1 MKFNESWLR
10 EWVNPAVSTDELA
23 HQITMAGLE
32 VDDVLP
38 VAGSFTGVKVG
49 QVVEC
54 GQHPDADKL
63 RVTKVDIGAEE
74 LLDIVCGASNCRQGI
89 KVAVATVGAVL
100 PGDFKI
106 KKAKLRGQPSHG
118 MLCSFTELGIDVESD
133 GIMELAFD
141 APIGTDFREFLGLDD
156 VTIDV
161 DLTANRADC
170 FSVRGM
176 AREVGVL
183 NRADITEPS
192 SEAVVAN
199 VDDVISID
207 VKAPAACPRY
217 LGRVIKNVNVNAE
230 TPLWMQEKLRRC
242 GIRSIDPVV
251 DITNFVLLEQGQ
263 PMHAFDLA
271 KIDGGIV
278 VRMAEQ
284 DEKLTLLDGTEAKLN
299 SDTLVV
305 ADHTKAL
312 AIAGIF
318 GGQDSG
324 VSTESG
330 KETKD
335 VLLEC
340 AFFAPDHIRGR
351 ARSYG
356 LHTDSSMRFERGV
369 DYALQA
375 SAMERATALLVEIC
389 GGDVAPVVTVESAS
403 DLPTP
408 NKVALRR
415 TKLDNLLGHHI
426 SDSDVIEILERLGMT
441 VETLLVDGKAEGWAA
456 VAPTWRFDI
465 AIEQDLI
472 EEVGRI
478 YGYDN
483 IPNQAPIAAL
493 SMNDHKEANLPLKR
507 VRNLLVDRGFQEAI
521 TYSFVEP
528 EQQKLIVP
536 DVEPLILPF
545 PISVEMSAMRLGLI
559 QGLLNTVVHNQK
571 RQQPRVRLFEY
582 GLRFIPCE
590 SAENGMR
597 QEPMLAGVISGAR
610 SEEHWDIETNTVDF
624 FDLKGDLEAVLELS
638 ANDNAYS
645 FTSVSHP
652 ALHPGQSAAIIVDA
666 GLETEKVVGV
676 IGTVHP
682 ELERKFGLN
691 GRTVVFEIE
700 WSAIDTRVIPEAVGL
715 SKFPAN
721 RRDIAVVVDDS
732 IASDDVVSAC
742 LANGGEL
749 LTGAKLFDVYQG
761 KGVEEGKKSLAI
773 ALSLQSVE
781 RTLEDADIAT
791 SVDAIVS
798 ALSEQFGASLR
809 D

>member
-1 MKFNESWLR
+1 MKFSESWLR
-10 EWVNPAVSTDELA
+10 EWVNPAVTTDELT

-38 VAGSFTGVKVG
+38 VAGTFNGVKVG
-49 QVVEC
+49 HVVEC

-63 RVTKVDIGAEE
+63 RVTKVDVGEEE
-74 LLDIVCGASNCRQGI
+74 LLDIVCGAANCRQGL

-133 GIMELAFD
+133 GIMELAID
-141 APIGTDFREFLGLDD
+141 APIGMDFRDFLALND
-156 VTIDV
+156 VTVDV
-161 DLTANRADC
+161 DLTSNRADC
-170 FSVRGM
+170 FSIRGM

-183 NRADITEPS
+183 NRADVTEPS
-192 SEAVVAN
+192 VAP
-199 VDDVISID
+199 VAPSID
-207 VKAPAACPRY
+207 DTVAIEVKAPAACPRY
-217 LGRVIKNVNVNAE
+217 LGRVVKNVNVQAK

-278 VRMAEQ
+278 VRLAEQ
-284 DEKLTLLDGTEAKLN
+284 GEKITLLDGSEAELN
-299 SDTLVV
+299 ADTLVV
-305 ADHTKAL
+305 ADHNKAL

-318 GGQDSG
+318 GGEESG
-324 VSTESG
+324 VTSG
-330 KETKD
+330 TKD

-369 DYALQA
+369 DYALQV

-389 GGDVAPVVTVESAS
+389 GGEVAPVVAVESEAE
-403 DLPTP
+403 LPKP

-426 SDSDVIEILERLGMT
+426 ADSDVVEILERLGMT
-441 VETLLVDGKAEGWAA
+441 VETTAEGWVA

-465 AIEQDLI
+465 AIEQDLV

-483 IPNQAPIAAL
+483 IPNQNPAAAL
-493 SMNDHKEANLPLKR
+493 KMHDHQEANIPLKR
-507 VRNLLVDRGFQEAI
+507 VRDLLVDRGYHEAI

-528 EQQKLIVP
+528 EQQKLVVP
-536 DVEPLILPF
+536 GVDALILPN
-545 PISVEMSAMRLGLI
+545 PISAEMSAMRLGLI

-582 GLRFIPCE
+582 GLRFIPCDT
-590 SAENGMR
+590 AENGMR
-597 QEPMLAGVISGAR
+597 QEPMLAGVIAGTR
-610 SEEHWDIETNTVDF
+610 SEEHWNIDTNTVDF
-624 FDLKGDLEAVLELS
+624 FDLKGDVEAILELS
-638 ANDNAYS
+638 ANDKAYS
-645 FTSVSHP
+645 FVAAKHP
-652 ALHPGQSAAIIVDA
+652 ALHPGQSAAIVVD
-666 GLETEKVVGV
+666 GKEIGV

-691 GRTVVFEIE
+691 GRTIVFEIE
-700 WSAIDTRVIPEAVGL
+700 WSAINRKVIPEAVAL

-721 RRDIAVVVDDS
+721 RRDIAVVVDEAV
-732 IASDDVVSAC
+732 ASGDIVNAC
-742 LANGGEL
+742 LGVGGEFL
-749 LTGAKLFDVYQG
+749 KAAKLFDVYVG

-773 ALSLQSVE
+773 ALTLQSNE
-781 RTLEDADIAT
+781 RTLEDADIAGA
-791 SVDAIVS
+791 VDAIV
-798 ALSEQFGASLR
+798 AHVSEKFGASLR

>member
-1 MKFNESWLR
+1 MKFSESWLR
-10 EWVNPAVSTDELA
+10 EWVNPAVNSEELA

-32 VDDVLP
+32 VDGVEA
-38 VAGSFTGVKVG
+38 VAGEFTGVKVG

-54 GQHPDADKL
+54 AQHPDADKL
-63 RVTKVDIGAEE
+63 RVTKVDVGAEE

-133 GIMELAFD
+133 GIMELAED
-141 APIGTDFREFLGLDD
+141 AVLGTDFREFLGLDD

-170 FSVRGM
+170 LSIAGL

-183 NRADITEPS
+183 NRAEVTEPQF
-192 SEAVVAN
+192 EIVAPTAA
-199 VDDVISID
+199 DTIAID

-217 LGRVIKNVNVNAE
+217 LGRIIRNVNVQAE

-242 GIRSIDPVV
+242 GTRSIDPIV
-251 DITNFVLLEQGQ
+251 DITNYVLLEMGQ

-284 DEKLTLLDGTEAKLN
+284 GEKLTLLDGNEVELN
-299 SDTLVV
+299 DNTLVI
-305 ADHTKAL
+305 ADNKQAL

-318 GGQDSG
+318 GGEFSG
-324 VSTESG
+324 VNT
-330 KETKD
+330 ETKD

-340 AFFAPDHIRGR
+340 AFFAPDAIRGR

-356 LHTDSSMRFERGV
+356 LHTDSSHRFERGV
-369 DYALQA
+369 DATLQTK
-375 SAMERATALLVEIC
+375 AMERATALIIEIC
-389 GGDVAPVVTVESAS
+389 GGEVAPIVEAESEA
-403 DLPTP
+403 DLPKAATIE
-408 NKVALRR
+408 LRR
-415 TKLDNLLGHHI
+415 TKLDRLLGHSI
-426 SDSDVIEILERLGMT
+426 ASEEVVEILTRLGCD
-441 VETLLVDGKAEGWAA
+441 VETTDAGWKA
-456 VAPTWRFDI
+456 VAPAWRFDM
-465 AIEQDLI
+465 AIEEDLV

-478 YGYDN
+478 YGYNN
-483 IPNQAPIAAL
+483 IPNQSPVAAL
-493 SMNDHKEANLPLKR
+493 SMNLHKEANLPLKR
-507 VRNLLVDRGFQEAI
+507 VRDLLVDRGYQEAI

-536 DVEPLILPF
+536 EIEPLILPF
-545 PISVEMSAMRLGLI
+545 PISAEMSAMRLSLWT
-559 QGLLNTVVHNQK
+559 GLLNTVVFNQK
-571 RQQPRVRLFEY
+571 RQQPRVRLFEA
-582 GLRFIPCE
+582 GLRFIPEE

-597 QEPMLAGVISGAR
+597 QEMMLAGVIAGNR
-610 SEEHWDIETNTVDF
+610 SDEHWDIATNTVDF
-624 FDLKGDLEAVLELS
+624 FDLKGDLEAILELT
-638 ANDNAYS
+638 ANEAAFS
-645 FTSVSHP
+645 FKAAKHP
-652 ALHPGQSAAIIVDA
+652 ALHPGQSAAIVVD
-666 GLETEKVVGV
+666 GKEVGF

-691 GRTVVFEIE
+691 GRTIVFEIE
-700 WSAIDTRVIPEAVGL
+700 WAAINTRMLPEAVVV

-721 RRDIAVVVDDS
+721 RRDIAVVVSEDV
-732 IASDDVVSAC
+732 AAGDVVDAC
-742 LANGGEL
+742 RANGGEL
-749 LTGAKLFDVYQG
+749 LTDVNLFDVYTG
-761 KGVEEGKKSLAI
+761 KGVEEGNKSLAI
-773 ALSLQSVE
+773 ALTLQSAE
-781 RTLEDADIAT
+781 RTLEEADIA
-791 SVDAIVS
+791 SAVEAIVA
-798 ALSEQFGASLR
+798 ALAEKFGASLR

>member
-1 MKFNESWLR
+1 MKFSESWLR
-10 EWVNPAVSTDELA
+10 EWVNPAITTDELT

-38 VAGSFTGVKVG
+38 VAGTFNGVKVG
-49 QVVEC
+49 HVVEC

-63 RVTKVDIGAEE
+63 RITKVDVGEEE
-74 LLDIVCGASNCRQGI
+74 LLDIVCGAANCRQGL

-133 GIMELAFD
+133 GIMELAED
-141 APIGTDFREFLGLDD
+141 AVIGTDFREFLALDD
-156 VTIDV
+156 VTVDV

-170 FSVRGM
+170 FSIRGL

-183 NRADITEPS
+183 NRADVTEPTV
-192 SEAVVAN
+192 ETVAETITDT
-199 VDDVISID
+199 VSIE
-207 VKAPAACPRY
+207 VKAPVACPRY
-217 LGRVIKNVNVNAE
+217 LGRVIKNVNVQAP
-230 TPLWMQEKLRRC
+230 TPLWIQEKLRRC
-242 GIRSIDPVV
+242 GMRSIDPVV
-251 DITNFVLLEQGQ
+251 DVTNYVMLEQGQ

-271 KIDGGIV
+271 TIDGGIV

-284 DEKLTLLDGTEAKLN
+284 GEKLTLLDGNEAELN
-299 SDTLVV
+299 ADTLVI
-305 ADHTKAL
+305 ADHSKTL

-318 GGQDSG
+318 GGEGSG
-324 VSTESG
+324 VST
-330 KETKD
+330 ETKD

-369 DYALQA
+369 DYALQFNA
-375 SAMERATALLVEIC
+375 VERATQLLVEIC
-389 GGDVAPVVTVESAS
+389 GGEVAPIVAVESEA
-403 DLPTP
+403 DLPQAK
-408 NKVALRR
+408 KVLLRR

-426 SDSDVIEILERLGMT
+426 VDADVVEILERLGMA
-441 VETLLVDGKAEGWAA
+441 VEANAEGWIAT
-456 VAPTWRFDI
+456 APTWRFDI
-465 AIEQDLI
+465 AIEPDLI

-478 YGYDN
+478 YGYNN
-483 IPNQAPIAAL
+483 IPNQHPVAAL
-493 SMNDHKEANLPLKR
+493 KMNNHVEADQPLKR
-507 VRNLLVDRGFQEAI
+507 VRDLLVDRGFHEAI

-528 EQQKLIVP
+528 EQQKLTVP
-536 DVEPLILPF
+536 DVAPLVLPN
-545 PISVEMSAMRLGLI
+545 PISADMSAMRLGLI

-582 GLRFIPCE
+582 GLRFVPCE
-590 SAENGMR
+590 TAENGML
-597 QEPMLAGVISGAR
+597 QEPMLAGVIAGTR
-610 SEEHWDIETNTVDF
+610 SEEHWDIATNTVDF
-624 FDLKGDLEAVLELS
+624 FDLKADLEAVLELTS
-638 ANDNAYS
+638 NEQAYS
-645 FTSVSHP
+645 FTAVTHP
-652 ALHPGQSAAIIVDA
+652 ALHPGQSAAIIVD
-666 GLETEKVVGV
+666 GNPVGV

-691 GRTVVFEIE
+691 GRTIVFEIE
-700 WSAIDTRVIPEAVGL
+700 WSAINTRVIPEAAAL

-721 RRDIAVVVDDS
+721 RRDIAVVVDETV
-732 IASDDVVSAC
+732 ASGDIVEAC
-742 LANGGEL
+742 LEQGGEFL
-749 LTGAKLFDVYQG
+749 KDAKLFDVYVG

-773 ALSLQSVE
+773 ALTLQSLE
-781 RTLEDADIAT
+781 RTLEDADIAGA
-791 SVDAIVS
+791 VEAIV
-798 ALSEQFGASLR
+798 AHVSEKFDASLR

>member
-1 MKFNESWLR
+1 MKFSESWLR
-10 EWVNPAVSTDELA
+10 EWVNPAVTTDELT

-38 VAGSFTGVKVG
+38 VAGTFNGVKVG
-49 QVVEC
+49 HVVEC

-63 RVTKVDIGAEE
+63 RVTKVDVGEEE
-74 LLDIVCGASNCRQGI
+74 LLDIVCGAANCRQGL

-133 GIMELAFD
+133 GIMELAID
-141 APIGTDFREFLGLDD
+141 APIGMDFRDFLALND
-156 VTIDV
+156 VTVDV
-161 DLTANRADC
+161 DLTSNRADC
-170 FSVRGM
+170 FSIRGM

-183 NRADITEPS
+183 NRADVTEPS
-192 SEAVVAN
+192 VAP
-199 VDDVISID
+199 VAPSID
-207 VKAPAACPRY
+207 DTVAIEVKAPAACPRY
-217 LGRVIKNVNVNAE
+217 LGRVVKNVNVQAK

-271 KIDGGIV
+271 KIDGGIL
-278 VRMAEQ
+278 VRLAEQ
-284 DEKLTLLDGTEAKLN
+284 GEKITLLDGSEAELN
-299 SDTLVV
+299 ADTLVV
-305 ADHTKAL
+305 ADHNKAL

-318 GGQDSG
+318 GGEESG
-324 VSTESG
+324 VTS
-330 KETKD
+330 ETKD

-369 DYALQA
+369 DYALQV

-389 GGDVAPVVTVESAS
+389 GGEVAPVVAVESEAE
-403 DLPTP
+403 LPKP

-426 SDSDVIEILERLGMT
+426 ADSDVVEILERLGMT
-441 VETLLVDGKAEGWAA
+441 VETTAEGWVA

-465 AIEQDLI
+465 AIEQDLV

-483 IPNQAPIAAL
+483 IPNQNPAAAL
-493 SMNDHKEANLPLKR
+493 KMHDHQEANIPLKR
-507 VRNLLVDRGFQEAI
+507 VRDLLVDRGYHEAI

-528 EQQKLIVP
+528 EQQKLVVP
-536 DVEPLILPF
+536 GVDALILPN
-545 PISVEMSAMRLGLI
+545 PISAEMSAMRLGLI

-582 GLRFIPCE
+582 GLRFIPCDT
-590 SAENGMR
+590 AENGMR
-597 QEPMLAGVISGAR
+597 QEPMLAGVIAGTR
-610 SEEHWDIETNTVDF
+610 SEEHWNIDTNTVDF
-624 FDLKGDLEAVLELS
+624 FDLKGDVEAILELS
-638 ANDNAYS
+638 ANDKAYS
-645 FTSVSHP
+645 FVAAKHP
-652 ALHPGQSAAIIVDA
+652 ALHPGQSAAIVVD
-666 GLETEKVVGV
+666 GKEIGV

-691 GRTVVFEIE
+691 GRTIVFEIE
-700 WSAIDTRVIPEAVGL
+700 WSAINRKVIPEAVAL

-721 RRDIAVVVDDS
+721 RRDIAVVVDEAV
-732 IASDDVVSAC
+732 ASGDIVNAC
-742 LANGGEL
+742 LEVGGEFL
-749 LTGAKLFDVYQG
+749 KAAKLFDVYVG

-773 ALSLQSVE
+773 ALTLQSNE
-781 RTLEDADIAT
+781 RTLEDADIAGA
-791 SVDAIVS
+791 VDAIV
-798 ALSEQFGASLR
+798 AHVSEKFGASLR

>member
-1 MKFNESWLR
+1 MKFSESWLR
-10 EWVNPAVSTDELA
+10 EWVNPAVNSEELA

-32 VDDVLP
+32 VDGVEA
-38 VAGSFTGVKVG
+38 VAGEFTGVKVG

-54 GQHPDADKL
+54 AQHPDADKL
-63 RVTKVDIGAEE
+63 RVTKVDVGAEE

-133 GIMELAFD
+133 GIMELAED
-141 APIGTDFREFLGLDD
+141 AVLGTDFREFLGLDD

-170 FSVRGM
+170 LSIAGL

-183 NRADITEPS
+183 NRAEVTEPQF
-192 SEAVVAN
+192 EIVAPTAA
-199 VDDVISID
+199 DTIAID

-217 LGRVIKNVNVNAE
+217 LGRIIRNVNVQAE

-242 GIRSIDPVV
+242 GTRSIDPIV
-251 DITNFVLLEQGQ
+251 DITNYVLLEMGQ

-284 DEKLTLLDGTEAKLN
+284 GEKLTLLDGNEAELN
-299 SDTLVV
+299 DNTLVI
-305 ADHTKAL
+305 ADNKQAL

-318 GGQDSG
+318 GGEFSG
-324 VSTESG
+324 VNT
-330 KETKD
+330 ETKD

-340 AFFAPDHIRGR
+340 AFFAPDAIRGR

-356 LHTDSSMRFERGV
+356 LHTDSSHRFERGV
-369 DYALQA
+369 DATLQTK
-375 SAMERATALLVEIC
+375 AMERATALIIEIC
-389 GGDVAPVVTVESAS
+389 GGEVAPIVEVESEA
-403 DLPTP
+403 DLPKAATIE
-408 NKVALRR
+408 LRR
-415 TKLDNLLGHHI
+415 TKLDRLLGHSI
-426 SDSDVIEILERLGMT
+426 ASEEVVEILTRLGCD
-441 VETLLVDGKAEGWAA
+441 VETTDAGWKA
-456 VAPTWRFDI
+456 VAPAWRFDM
-465 AIEQDLI
+465 AIEEDLV

-478 YGYDN
+478 YGYNN
-483 IPNQAPIAAL
+483 IPNQSPVAAL
-493 SMNDHKEANLPLKR
+493 SMNLHKEANLPLKR
-507 VRNLLVDRGFQEAI
+507 VRDLLVDRGYQEAI

-536 DVEPLILPF
+536 EIEPLILPF
-545 PISVEMSAMRLGLI
+545 PISAEMSAMRLSLWT
-559 QGLLNTVVHNQK
+559 GLLNTVVFNQK
-571 RQQPRVRLFEY
+571 RQQPRVRLFEA
-582 GLRFIPCE
+582 GLRFIPEE

-597 QEPMLAGVISGAR
+597 QEMMLAGVIAGNR
-610 SEEHWDIETNTVDF
+610 SDEHWDIATNTVDF
-624 FDLKGDLEAVLELS
+624 FDLKGDLEAILELT
-638 ANDNAYS
+638 ANEAAFS
-645 FTSVSHP
+645 FKAAKHP
-652 ALHPGQSAAIIVDA
+652 ALHPGQSAAIVVD
-666 GLETEKVVGV
+666 GKEVGF

-691 GRTVVFEIE
+691 GRTIVFEIE
-700 WSAIDTRVIPEAVGL
+700 WAAINTRMLPEAVVV

-721 RRDIAVVVDDS
+721 RRDIAVVVSEDV
-732 IASDDVVSAC
+732 AAGDVVEAC
-742 LANGGEL
+742 RANGGEL
-749 LTGAKLFDVYQG
+749 LTDVNLFDVYTG
-761 KGVEEGKKSLAI
+761 KGVEEGNKSLAI
-773 ALSLQSVE
+773 ALTLQSAE
-781 RTLEDADIAT
+781 RTLEEADIA
-791 SVDAIVS
+791 SAVEAIVA
-798 ALSEQFGASLR
+798 ALAEKFGASLR

>member
-1 MKFNESWLR
+1 MKFSESWLR
-10 EWVNPAVSTDELA
+10 EWVNPAVTTDELT

-38 VAGSFTGVKVG
+38 VAGTFNGVKVG
-49 QVVEC
+49 HVVEC

-63 RVTKVDIGAEE
+63 RVTKVDVGEE
-74 LLDIVCGASNCRQGI
+74 ALLDIVCGAANCRQGL

-133 GIMELAFD
+133 GIMELASD
-141 APIGTDFREFLGLDD
+141 APIGMDFRDFLALND
-156 VTIDV
+156 VTVDV
-161 DLTANRADC
+161 DLTSNRADC
-170 FSVRGM
+170 FSIRGM

-183 NRADITEPS
+183 NRADVTEPS
-192 SEAVVAN
+192 VAP
-199 VDDVISID
+199 VAPSIDDTVAID

-217 LGRVIKNVNVNAE
+217 LGRVVKNVNVQAK

-278 VRMAEQ
+278 VRLAEQ
-284 DEKLTLLDGTEAKLN
+284 GEKITLLDGSEAELN
-299 SDTLVV
+299 ADTLVV
-305 ADHTKAL
+305 ADHNKAL

-318 GGQDSG
+318 GGEESG
-324 VSTESG
+324 VTS
-330 KETKD
+330 ETKD

-369 DYALQA
+369 DYALQVN
-375 SAMERATALLVEIC
+375 AMERATQLLVEIC
-389 GGDVAPVVTVESAS
+389 GGEVAPVVAVESEAE
-403 DLPTP
+403 LPKP
-408 NKVALRR
+408 NKVTLRR

-426 SDSDVIEILERLGMT
+426 ADSDVVEILERLGMT
-441 VETLLVDGKAEGWAA
+441 VETTAEGWVA

-465 AIEQDLI
+465 AIEQDLV

-483 IPNQAPIAAL
+483 IPNQNPTAAL
-493 SMNDHKEANLPLKR
+493 KMHDHQEANIPLKR
-507 VRNLLVDRGFQEAI
+507 VRDLLVDRGYHEAI

-528 EQQKLIVP
+528 EQQKLVVP
-536 DVEPLILPF
+536 GVDALILPN
-545 PISVEMSAMRLGLI
+545 PISAEMSAMRLGLI

-582 GLRFIPCE
+582 GLRFIPCDT
-590 SAENGMR
+590 AENGMR
-597 QEPMLAGVISGAR
+597 QEPMLAGVIAGTR
-610 SEEHWDIETNTVDF
+610 SEEHWNIDTNTVDF
-624 FDLKGDLEAVLELS
+624 FDLKGDVEAILELS
-638 ANDNAYS
+638 ANDKAYS
-645 FTSVSHP
+645 FVAAKHP
-652 ALHPGQSAAIIVDA
+652 ALHPGQSAAIVVD
-666 GLETEKVVGV
+666 GKEIGV

-691 GRTVVFEIE
+691 GRTIVFEIE
-700 WSAIDTRVIPEAVGL
+700 WSAINRKVIPEAVAL

-721 RRDIAVVVDDS
+721 RRDIAVVVDEAV
-732 IASDDVVSAC
+732 ASGDIVNAC
-742 LANGGEL
+742 LEVGGEFL
-749 LTGAKLFDVYQG
+749 KAAKLFDVYVG

-773 ALSLQSVE
+773 ALTLQSNE
-781 RTLEDADIAT
+781 RTLEDADIAGA
-791 SVDAIVS
+791 VDAIV
-798 ALSEQFGASLR
+798 AHVSEKFGASLR

>member
-1 MKFNESWLR
+1 MKFSETWLR
-10 EWVNPAVSTDELA
+10 EWVNPSVSTHELT

-49 QVVEC
+49 HVVEC

-63 RVTKVDIGAEE
+63 RVTKVDVGEAD
-74 LLDIVCGASNCRQGI
+74 LLDIVCGAPNCRQGL

-133 GIMELAFD
+133 GIMELAEE
-141 APIGTDFREFLGLDD
+141 AVVGTDFRQFLGLDD
-156 VTIDV
+156 VTVDV

-170 FSVRGM
+170 FSIRGL

-183 NRADITEPS
+183 NRADVTEP
-192 SEAVVAN
+192 AINPVASTI
-199 VDDVISID
+199 DDMVSID

-217 LGRVIKNVNVNAE
+217 LGRVVKNVNVKAQ

-251 DITNFVLLEQGQ
+251 DITNYILLEQGQ
-263 PMHAFDLA
+263 PMHAFDLNR
-271 KIDGGIV
+271 IDGGIV
-278 VRMAEQ
+278 VRMAKQ
-284 DEKLTLLDGTEAKLN
+284 DEKLTLLDGSEAELN
-299 SDTLVV
+299 ADTLVI
-305 ADHTKAL
+305 ADHNKAL
-312 AIAGIF
+312 GIAGIF

-324 VSTESG
+324 VTS
-330 KETKD
+330 ETQD

-375 SAMERATALLVEIC
+375 SAMERATELLVEIC
-389 GGDVAPVVTVESAS
+389 GGEVAPVVAVESAS

-408 NKVALRR
+408 NTVALRR
-415 TKLDNLLGHHI
+415 TKLDRLLGHHI
-426 SDSDVIEILERLGMT
+426 ADADVVEILERLGMQVAT
-441 VETLLVDGKAEGWAA
+441 TEAGWTAT
-456 VAPTWRFDI
+456 APTWRFDI

-483 IPNQAPIAAL
+483 IPNQSPAADL
-493 SMNDHKEANLPLKR
+493 KMHDHVEANIPLKR

-545 PISVEMSAMRLGLI
+545 PISADMSAMRLGLI

-597 QEPMLAGVISGAR
+597 QEPMLAGVIAGAR

-624 FDLKGDLEAVLELS
+624 FDLKGDLEAILELS
-638 ANDNAYS
+638 SNEKAYS
-645 FTSVSHP
+645 FAAAKHP
-652 ALHPGQSAAIIVDA
+652 ALHPGQSAAIMV
-666 GLETEKVVGV
+666 GGKEVGV

-691 GRTVVFEIE
+691 GRTIVFEIE
-700 WSAIDTRVIPEAVGL
+700 WSAINTKVIPEAVQL
-715 SKFPAN
+715 SKFPSN
-721 RRDIAVVVDDS
+721 RRDIALVVEEE
-732 IASDDVVSAC
+732 IASGDIVAAC
-742 LANGGEL
+742 LEKGGEF
-749 LTGAKLFDVYQG
+749 LTDARLFDVYLG

-781 RTLEDADIAT
+781 RTLEDSDIAGA
-791 SVDAIVS
+791 VDAIV
-798 ALSEQFGASLR
+798 AHVSEKFGASLR

>member
-1 MKFNESWLR
+1 MKFSESWLR
-10 EWVNPAVSTDELA
+10 EWVNPAVTTDELT

-38 VAGSFTGVKVG
+38 VAGTFNGVKVG
-49 QVVEC
+49 HVVEC

-63 RVTKVDIGAEE
+63 RVTKVDVGEE
-74 LLDIVCGASNCRQGI
+74 ALLDIVCGAANCRQGL

-133 GIMELAFD
+133 GIMELASD
-141 APIGTDFREFLGLDD
+141 APIGMDFRDFLALND
-156 VTIDV
+156 VTVDV
-161 DLTANRADC
+161 DLTSNRADC
-170 FSVRGM
+170 FSIRGM

-183 NRADITEPS
+183 NRADVTEPS
-192 SEAVVAN
+192 VAP
-199 VDDVISID
+199 VAPSIDDTVAID

-217 LGRVIKNVNVNAE
+217 LGRVVKNVNVQAK

-278 VRMAEQ
+278 VRLAEQ
-284 DEKLTLLDGTEAKLN
+284 GEKITLLDGSEAELN
-299 SDTLVV
+299 ADTLVV
-305 ADHTKAL
+305 ADHNKAL

-318 GGQDSG
+318 GGEESG
-324 VSTESG
+324 VTS
-330 KETKD
+330 ETKD

-369 DYALQA
+369 DYALQVN
-375 SAMERATALLVEIC
+375 AMERATQLLVEIC
-389 GGDVAPVVTVESAS
+389 GGEVAPVIAVETEAE
-403 DLPTP
+403 LPKP

-426 SDSDVIEILERLGMT
+426 ADSDVVEILERLGMT
-441 VETLLVDGKAEGWAA
+441 VETTAEGWVA

-465 AIEQDLI
+465 AIEQDLV

-483 IPNQAPIAAL
+483 IPNQNPTAAL
-493 SMNDHKEANLPLKR
+493 KMHDHQEANIPLKR
-507 VRNLLVDRGFQEAI
+507 VRDLLVDRGYHEAI

-528 EQQKLIVP
+528 EQQKLVVP
-536 DVEPLILPF
+536 GVDALILPN
-545 PISVEMSAMRLGLI
+545 PISAEMSAMRLGLI

-582 GLRFIPCE
+582 GLRFIPCDT
-590 SAENGMR
+590 AENGMR
-597 QEPMLAGVISGAR
+597 QEPMLAGVIAGTR
-610 SEEHWDIETNTVDF
+610 SEEHWNIDTNTVDF
-624 FDLKGDLEAVLELS
+624 FDLKGDVEAILELS
-638 ANDNAYS
+638 ANDKAYS
-645 FTSVSHP
+645 FVAAKHP
-652 ALHPGQSAAIIVDA
+652 ALHPGQSAAIVVD
-666 GLETEKVVGV
+666 GKEIGV

-691 GRTVVFEIE
+691 GRTIVFEIE
-700 WSAIDTRVIPEAVGL
+700 WSAINRKVIPEAVAL

-721 RRDIAVVVDDS
+721 RRDIAVVVDEAV
-732 IASDDVVSAC
+732 ASGDIVNAC
-742 LANGGEL
+742 LEVGGEFL
-749 LTGAKLFDVYQG
+749 KAAKLFDVYVG

-773 ALSLQSVE
+773 ALTLQSNE
-781 RTLEDADIAT
+781 RTLEDADIAGA
-791 SVDAIVS
+791 VDAIV
-798 ALSEQFGASLR
+798 AHVSEKFGASLR

>member
-1 MKFNESWLR
+1 MKFSESWLR
-10 EWVNPAVSTDELA
+10 EWVNPAVTTDELT

-38 VAGSFTGVKVG
+38 VAGTFNGVKVG
-49 QVVEC
+49 HVVEC

-63 RVTKVDIGAEE
+63 RVTKVDVGEEE
-74 LLDIVCGASNCRQGI
+74 LLDIVCGAANCRQGL

-133 GIMELAFD
+133 GIMELAID
-141 APIGTDFREFLGLDD
+141 APIGMDFRDFLALND
-156 VTIDV
+156 VTVDV
-161 DLTANRADC
+161 DLTSNRADC
-170 FSVRGM
+170 FSIRGM

-183 NRADITEPS
+183 NRADVTEPS
-192 SEAVVAN
+192 VAP
-199 VDDVISID
+199 VAPSID
-207 VKAPAACPRY
+207 DTVAIEVKAPAACPRY
-217 LGRVIKNVNVNAE
+217 LGRVVKNVNVQAK

-278 VRMAEQ
+278 VRLAEQ
-284 DEKLTLLDGTEAKLN
+284 GEKITLLDGSEAELN
-299 SDTLVV
+299 ADTLVV
-305 ADHTKAL
+305 ADHNKAL

-318 GGQDSG
+318 GGEESG
-324 VSTESG
+324 VTF
-330 KETKD
+330 ETKD

-369 DYALQA
+369 DYALQV

-389 GGDVAPVVTVESAS
+389 GGEVAPVVAVESEAE
-403 DLPTP
+403 LPKP

-426 SDSDVIEILERLGMT
+426 ADSDVVEILERLGMT
-441 VETLLVDGKAEGWAA
+441 VETTAEGWVA

-465 AIEQDLI
+465 AIEQDLV

-483 IPNQAPIAAL
+483 IPNQNPAAAL
-493 SMNDHKEANLPLKR
+493 KMHDHQEANIPLKR
-507 VRNLLVDRGFQEAI
+507 VRDLLVDRGYHEAI

-528 EQQKLIVP
+528 EQQKLVVP
-536 DVEPLILPF
+536 GVDALILPN
-545 PISVEMSAMRLGLI
+545 PISAEMSAMRLGLI

-582 GLRFIPCE
+582 GLRFIPCDT
-590 SAENGMR
+590 AENGMR
-597 QEPMLAGVISGAR
+597 QEPMLAGVIAGTR
-610 SEEHWDIETNTVDF
+610 SEEHWNIDTNTVDF
-624 FDLKGDLEAVLELS
+624 FDLKGDVEAILELS
-638 ANDNAYS
+638 ANDKAYS
-645 FTSVSHP
+645 FVAAKHP
-652 ALHPGQSAAIIVDA
+652 ALHPGQSAAIVVD
-666 GLETEKVVGV
+666 GKEIGV

-691 GRTVVFEIE
+691 GRTIVFEIE
-700 WSAIDTRVIPEAVGL
+700 WSAINRKVIPEAVAL

-721 RRDIAVVVDDS
+721 RRDIAVVVDEAV
-732 IASDDVVSAC
+732 ASGDIVNAC
-742 LANGGEL
+742 LEVGGEFL
-749 LTGAKLFDVYQG
+749 KAAKLFDVYVG

-773 ALSLQSVE
+773 ALTLQSNE
-781 RTLEDADIAT
+781 RTLEDADIAGA
-791 SVDAIVS
+791 VDAIV
-798 ALSEQFGASLR
+798 AHVSEKFGASLR

>member
-1 MKFNESWLR
+1 MKFSESWLR
-10 EWVNPAVSTDELA
+10 EWVNPAVKSEELA

-32 VDDVLP
+32 VDGVEA
-38 VAGSFTGVKVG
+38 VAGEFTGVKVG

-54 GQHPDADKL
+54 AQHPDADKL
-63 RVTKVDIGAEE
+63 RVTKVDVGAEE

-133 GIMELAFD
+133 GIMELAED
-141 APIGTDFREFLGLDD
+141 AVLGTDFREFLGLDD

-170 FSVRGM
+170 LSIAGL

-183 NRADITEPS
+183 NRAEVTEPQF
-192 SEAVVAN
+192 EIVAPTAA
-199 VDDVISID
+199 DTIAID

-217 LGRVIKNVNVNAE
+217 LGRIIRNVNVQAE

-242 GIRSIDPVV
+242 GTRSIDPIV
-251 DITNFVLLEQGQ
+251 DITNYVLLEMGQ

-284 DEKLTLLDGTEAKLN
+284 GEKLTLLDGNEAELN
-299 SDTLVV
+299 DNTLVI
-305 ADHTKAL
+305 ADNKQAL

-318 GGQDSG
+318 GGEFSG
-324 VSTESG
+324 VNT
-330 KETKD
+330 ETKD

-340 AFFAPDHIRGR
+340 AFFAPDAIRGR

-356 LHTDSSMRFERGV
+356 LHTDSSHRFERGV
-369 DYALQA
+369 DATLQTK
-375 SAMERATALLVEIC
+375 AMERATALIIEIC
-389 GGDVAPVVTVESAS
+389 GGEVAPIVEAESEA
-403 DLPTP
+403 DLPKAATIE
-408 NKVALRR
+408 LRR
-415 TKLDNLLGHHI
+415 TKLDRLLGHSI
-426 SDSDVIEILERLGMT
+426 ASEEVVEILTRLGCD
-441 VETLLVDGKAEGWAA
+441 VETTDAGWKA
-456 VAPTWRFDI
+456 VAPAWRFDM
-465 AIEQDLI
+465 AIEEDLV

-478 YGYDN
+478 YGYNN
-483 IPNQAPIAAL
+483 IPNQSPVAAL
-493 SMNDHKEANLPLKR
+493 SMNLHKEANLPLKR
-507 VRNLLVDRGFQEAI
+507 VRDLLVDRGYQEAI

-536 DVEPLILPF
+536 EIEPLILPF
-545 PISVEMSAMRLGLI
+545 PISAEMSAMRLSLWT
-559 QGLLNTVVHNQK
+559 GLLNTVVFNQK
-571 RQQPRVRLFEY
+571 RQQPRVRLFEA
-582 GLRFIPCE
+582 GLRFIPEE

-597 QEPMLAGVISGAR
+597 QEMMLAGVIAGNR
-610 SEEHWDIETNTVDF
+610 SDEHWDIATNTVDF
-624 FDLKGDLEAVLELS
+624 FDLKGDLEAILELT
-638 ANDNAYS
+638 ANEAAFS
-645 FTSVSHP
+645 FKAAKHP
-652 ALHPGQSAAIIVDA
+652 ALHPGQSAAIVVD
-666 GLETEKVVGV
+666 GKEVGF

-691 GRTVVFEIE
+691 GRTIAFEIE
-700 WSAIDTRVIPEAVGL
+700 WAAINTRMLPEAVVV

-721 RRDIAVVVDDS
+721 RRDIAVVVSEDV
-732 IASDDVVSAC
+732 AAGDVVEAC
-742 LANGGEL
+742 RANGGEL
-749 LTGAKLFDVYQG
+749 LTDVNLFDVYTG
-761 KGVEEGKKSLAI
+761 KGVEEGNKSLAI
-773 ALSLQSVE
+773 ALTLQSAE
-781 RTLEDADIAT
+781 RTLEEADIA
-791 SVDAIVS
+791 SAVEAIVA
-798 ALSEQFGASLR
+798 ALAEKFGASLR

>member
-1 MKFNESWLR
+1 MKFSESWLR
-10 EWVNPAVSTDELA
+10 EWVNPAITTDELT

-38 VAGSFTGVKVG
+38 VAGTFNGVKVG
-49 QVVEC
+49 HVVEC

-63 RVTKVDIGAEE
+63 RVTKVDVGEEE
-74 LLDIVCGASNCRQGI
+74 LLDIVCGAANCRQGL

-118 MLCSFTELGIDVESD
+118 MLCSFTELGIDVESN
-133 GIMELAFD
+133 GIMELAED
-141 APIGTDFREFLGLDD
+141 AVVGTDFREFLGLDD
-156 VTIDV
+156 VTVDV

-170 FSVRGM
+170 FSIRGL

-183 NRADITEPS
+183 NRADVTEPAV
-192 SEAVVAN
+192 EAAVETITDTV
-199 VDDVISID
+199 SIE

-217 LGRVIKNVNVNAE
+217 LGRVIKNVNVQAE
-230 TPLWMQEKLRRC
+230 TPLWIQEKLRRC
-242 GIRSIDPVV
+242 GMRSIDPVV
-251 DITNFVLLEQGQ
+251 DVTNYVMLEQGQ

-271 KIDGGIV
+271 KIEGGIV
-278 VRMAEQ
+278 VRLAEQ
-284 DEKLTLLDGTEAKLN
+284 GEKLVLLDGSEAELN
-299 SDTLVV
+299 ADTLVV
-305 ADHTKAL
+305 ADHNKAL

-318 GGQDSG
+318 GGEDSG
-324 VSTESG
+324 VSTE
-330 KETKD
+330 TQD

-369 DYALQA
+369 DYALQFKA
-375 SAMERATALLVEIC
+375 VDRATQLLIEIC
-389 GGDVAPVVTVESAS
+389 GGEVAPVVAVESEA
-403 DLPTP
+403 DLPKP
-408 NKVALRR
+408 NQVALRR

-426 SDSDVIEILERLGMT
+426 ADADVVEILERLGMT
-441 VETLLVDGKAEGWAA
+441 VEANAEGWVA

-483 IPNQAPIAAL
+483 IPNQHPIAAL
-493 SMNDHKEANLPLKR
+493 TMHNHVEADQPLKR
-507 VRNLLVDRGFQEAI
+507 VRDLLVDRGFHEAI

-536 DVEPLILPF
+536 DVAPLVLPN
-545 PISVEMSAMRLGLI
+545 PISADMSAMRLGLI

-597 QEPMLAGVISGAR
+597 QEPMLAGVIAGTR
-610 SEEHWDIETNTVDF
+610 GEEHWDMATATVDF
-624 FDLKGDLEAVLELS
+624 FDLKADLEAVLELS
-638 ANDNAYS
+638 ANEKAYS
-645 FTSVSHP
+645 FVAAKHP
-652 ALHPGQSAAIIVDA
+652 ALHPGQSAAIVLDGKEI
-666 GLETEKVVGV
+666 GV

-691 GRTVVFEIE
+691 GRTIVFEIE
-700 WSAIDTRVIPEAVGL
+700 WDAINTRVIPEAVAL

-721 RRDIAVVVDDS
+721 RRDIAVVVDEAV
-732 IASDDVVSAC
+732 ASGDIVNAC
-742 LANGGEL
+742 LEQGGEFL
-749 LTGAKLFDVYQG
+749 KDARLFDVYVG

-773 ALSLQSVE
+773 ALTLQSLE
-781 RTLEDADIAT
+781 RTLEDADIAGA
-791 SVDAIVS
+791 VDAIV
-798 ALSEQFGASLR
+798 AHVSEKFGATLR

>member
-1 MKFNESWLR
+1 MKFSESWLR
-10 EWVNPAVSTDELA
+10 EWVNPAVTTDELT

-38 VAGSFTGVKVG
+38 VAGTFNGVKVG
-49 QVVEC
+49 HVVEC

-63 RVTKVDIGAEE
+63 RVTKVDVGEEE
-74 LLDIVCGASNCRQGI
+74 LLDIVCGAANCRQGL

-133 GIMELAFD
+133 GIMELAID
-141 APIGTDFREFLGLDD
+141 APIGMDFRDFLALND
-156 VTIDV
+156 VTVDV
-161 DLTANRADC
+161 DLTSNRADC
-170 FSVRGM
+170 FSIRGM

-183 NRADITEPS
+183 NRADVTEPS
-192 SEAVVAN
+192 VAP
-199 VDDVISID
+199 VAPSID
-207 VKAPAACPRY
+207 DTVAIEVKAPAACPRY
-217 LGRVIKNVNVNAE
+217 LGRVVKNVNVHAK

-278 VRMAEQ
+278 VRLAEQ
-284 DEKLTLLDGTEAKLN
+284 GEKITLLDGSEAELN
-299 SDTLVV
+299 ADTLVV
-305 ADHTKAL
+305 ADHNKAL

-318 GGQDSG
+318 GGEESG
-324 VSTESG
+324 VTS
-330 KETKD
+330 ETKD

-351 ARSYG
+351 ARNYG

-369 DYALQA
+369 DYALQV

-389 GGDVAPVVTVESAS
+389 GGEVAPVVAVESEAE
-403 DLPTP
+403 LPKP

-426 SDSDVIEILERLGMT
+426 ADSDVVEILERLGMT
-441 VETLLVDGKAEGWAA
+441 VETTAEGWVA

-465 AIEQDLI
+465 AIEQDLV

-483 IPNQAPIAAL
+483 IPNQNPAAAL
-493 SMNDHKEANLPLKR
+493 KMHDHQEANIPLKR
-507 VRNLLVDRGFQEAI
+507 VRDLLVDRGYHEAI

-528 EQQKLIVP
+528 EQQKLVVP
-536 DVEPLILPF
+536 GVDALILPN
-545 PISVEMSAMRLGLI
+545 PISAEMSAMRLGLI

-582 GLRFIPCE
+582 GLRFIPCDT
-590 SAENGMR
+590 AENGMR
-597 QEPMLAGVISGAR
+597 QEPMLAGVIAGTR
-610 SEEHWDIETNTVDF
+610 SEEHWNIDTNTVDF
-624 FDLKGDLEAVLELS
+624 FDLKGDVEAIFELS
-638 ANDNAYS
+638 ANDKAYS
-645 FTSVSHP
+645 FVAAKHP
-652 ALHPGQSAAIIVDA
+652 ALHPGQSAAIVVD
-666 GLETEKVVGV
+666 GKEIGV

-691 GRTVVFEIE
+691 GRTIVFEIE
-700 WSAIDTRVIPEAVGL
+700 WSAINRKVIPEAVAL

-721 RRDIAVVVDDS
+721 RRDIAVVVDEAV
-732 IASDDVVSAC
+732 ASGDIVNAC
-742 LANGGEL
+742 LEVGGEFL
-749 LTGAKLFDVYQG
+749 KAAKLFDVYVG

-773 ALSLQSVE
+773 ALTLQSNE
-781 RTLEDADIAT
+781 RTLEDADIAGA
-791 SVDAIVS
+791 VDAIV
-798 ALSEQFGASLR
+798 AHVSEKFGASLR

>member
-1 MKFNESWLR
+1 MKFSESWLR
-10 EWVNPAVSTDELA
+10 EWVNPAVTTDELT

-38 VAGSFTGVKVG
+38 VAGTFNGVKVG
-49 QVVEC
+49 HVVEC

-63 RVTKVDIGAEE
+63 RVTKVDVGEE
-74 LLDIVCGASNCRQGI
+74 ALLDIVCGAANCRQGL

-133 GIMELAFD
+133 GIMELAID
-141 APIGTDFREFLGLDD
+141 APIGMDFRDFLALND
-156 VTIDV
+156 VTVDV
-161 DLTANRADC
+161 DLTSNRADC
-170 FSVRGM
+170 FSIRGM

-183 NRADITEPS
+183 NRADVTEPS
-192 SEAVVAN
+192 VAP
-199 VDDVISID
+199 VAPSID
-207 VKAPAACPRY
+207 DTVAIEVKAPAACPRY
-217 LGRVIKNVNVNAE
+217 LGRVVKNVNVQAK

-278 VRMAEQ
+278 VRLAEQ
-284 DEKLTLLDGTEAKLN
+284 GEKITLLDGSEAELN
-299 SDTLVV
+299 ADTLVV
-305 ADHTKAL
+305 ADHNKAL

-318 GGQDSG
+318 GGEESG
-324 VSTESG
+324 VTS
-330 KETKD
+330 ETKD

-369 DYALQA
+369 DYALQVN
-375 SAMERATALLVEIC
+375 AMERATQLLVEIC
-389 GGDVAPVVTVESAS
+389 GGEVAPVVAVESEAE
-403 DLPTP
+403 LPKP
-408 NKVALRR
+408 NQVALRR

-426 SDSDVIEILERLGMT
+426 ADSDVVEILERLGMT
-441 VETLLVDGKAEGWAA
+441 VETTAEGWVA

-465 AIEQDLI
+465 AIEQDLV

-483 IPNQAPIAAL
+483 IPNQNPAAAL
-493 SMNDHKEANLPLKR
+493 KMHDHQEANIPLKR
-507 VRNLLVDRGFQEAI
+507 VRDLLVDRGYHEAI

-528 EQQKLIVP
+528 EQQKLVVP
-536 DVEPLILPF
+536 GVDALILPN
-545 PISVEMSAMRLGLI
+545 PISAEMSAMRLGLI

-582 GLRFIPCE
+582 GLRFIPCDT
-590 SAENGMR
+590 AENGMR
-597 QEPMLAGVISGAR
+597 QEPMLAGVIAGTR
-610 SEEHWDIETNTVDF
+610 SEEHWNIDTNTVDF
-624 FDLKGDLEAVLELS
+624 FDLKGDVEAILELS
-638 ANDNAYS
+638 ANDKAYS
-645 FTSVSHP
+645 FVAAKHP
-652 ALHPGQSAAIIVDA
+652 ALHPGQSAAIVVD
-666 GLETEKVVGV
+666 GKEIGV

-691 GRTVVFEIE
+691 GRTIVFEIE
-700 WSAIDTRVIPEAVGL
+700 WSAINRKVIPEAVAL

-721 RRDIAVVVDDS
+721 RRDIAVVVDEAV
-732 IASDDVVSAC
+732 ASGDIVNAC
-742 LANGGEL
+742 LEVGGEFL
-749 LTGAKLFDVYQG
+749 KAAKLFDVYVG

-773 ALSLQSVE
+773 ALTLQSNE
-781 RTLEDADIAT
+781 RTLEDADIAGA
-791 SVDAIVS
+791 VDAIV
-798 ALSEQFGASLR
+798 AHVSEKFGASLR

>member
-1 MKFNESWLR
+1 MKFSESWLR
-10 EWVNPAVSTDELA
+10 EWVSPSITTDELT

-38 VAGSFTGVKVG
+38 VAGSFNGVKVG
-49 QVVEC
+49 HVVEC

-63 RVTKVDIGAEE
+63 RVTKVDVGEEE
-74 LLDIVCGASNCRQGI
+74 LLDIVCGAPNCRQGL

-133 GIMELAFD
+133 GIMELAED
-141 APIGTDFREFLGLDD
+141 AVIGTDFREFLGLDD

-170 FSVRGM
+170 FSIRGL

-183 NRADITEPS
+183 NRADVTEPS
-192 SEAVVAN
+192 VEAVAA
-199 VDDVISID
+199 SIED
-207 VKAPAACPRY
+207 KVSIEVKAPAACPRY
-217 LGRVIKNVNVNAE
+217 LGRVVKNVNVQAE

-251 DITNFVLLEQGQ
+251 DITNYVLLEQGQ

-271 KIDGGIV
+271 KIEGGIV

-284 DEKLTLLDGTEAKLN
+284 GEKLTLLDGSEAELN
-299 SDTLVV
+299 ADTLVV
-305 ADHTKAL
+305 ADHSKAL

-318 GGQDSG
+318 GGEESG
-324 VSTESG
+324 VTT
-330 KETKD
+330 ETKD

-375 SAMERATALLVEIC
+375 SAMERATQLLVEIC
-389 GGDVAPVVTVESAS
+389 GGEVAPVVAVESEA
-403 DLPTP
+403 DLPKP

-426 SDSDVIEILERLGMT
+426 ADADVVEILERLGLT
-441 VETLLVDGKAEGWAA
+441 VEASEEGWVA

-483 IPNQAPIAAL
+483 IPNQNPAAAL
-493 SMNDHKEANLPLKR
+493 KMHNHVEADLPLKR
-507 VRNLLVDRGFQEAI
+507 VRDLLVDRGYHEAI

-528 EQQKLIVP
+528 EQQKLVVP
-536 DVEPLILPF
+536 GVEPLVLPN
-545 PISVEMSAMRLGLI
+545 PISADMSAMRLGLI

-597 QEPMLAGVISGAR
+597 QEPMLAGVIAGTR
-610 SEEHWDIETNTVDF
+610 GEEHWDIETNTVDF
-624 FDLKGDLEAVLELS
+624 FDLKGDLEAILELS
-638 ANDNAYS
+638 ANEKAYS
-645 FTSVSHP
+645 FAALSPESKKANP
-652 ALHPGQSAAIIVDA
+652 ALHPGQSAAIIVD
-666 GLETEKVVGV
+666 GKEVGV

-691 GRTVVFEIE
+691 GRTIVFEIE
-700 WSAIDTRVIPEAVGL
+700 WSAINSKVIPEAVAL
-715 SKFPAN
+715 SKFPSN
-721 RRDIAVVVDDS
+721 RRDIAVVVDEAV
-732 IASDDVVSAC
+732 ASGDIVNAC
-742 LANGGEL
+742 LEQGGEFL
-749 LTGAKLFDVYQG
+749 KDAKLFDVYVG

-773 ALSLQSVE
+773 ALTLQSLE
-781 RTLEDADIAT
+781 RTLEDADIAGA
-791 SVDAIVS
+791 VDAIVTHV
-798 ALSEQFGASLR
+798 SEKFGAALR

>member
-1 MKFNESWLR
+1 MKFSESWLR
-10 EWVNPAVSTDELA
+10 EWVNPAVTTDELT

-49 QVVEC
+49 HVVEC

-63 RVTKVDIGAEE
+63 RVTKVDVGEEE
-74 LLDIVCGASNCRQGI
+74 LLDIVCGAPNCRQGL

-133 GIMELAFD
+133 GIMELAED
-141 APIGTDFREFLGLDD
+141 AVIGTDFREFLGLDD
-156 VTIDV
+156 VTVDV

-170 FSVRGM
+170 FSIRGL

-183 NRADITEPS
+183 NRADVTEPS
-192 SEAVVAN
+192 VEAVAP
-199 VDDVISID
+199 SID
-207 VKAPAACPRY
+207 DKVFIEVKAPAACPRY
-217 LGRVIKNVNVNAE
+217 LGRVVKNVNVQAE

-251 DITNFVLLEQGQ
+251 DITNYVLLEQGQ

-271 KIDGGIV
+271 KIEGGIV

-284 DEKLTLLDGTEAKLN
+284 GEKLTLLDGSEAELN
-299 SDTLVV
+299 ADTLVV
-305 ADHTKAL
+305 ADHNKAL

-318 GGQDSG
+318 GGEESG
-324 VSTESG
+324 VTT
-330 KETKD
+330 ETKD

-340 AFFAPDHIRGR
+340 AFFAPDYIRGR

-369 DYALQA
+369 DYALQV
-375 SAMERATALLVEIC
+375 SAMERATQLLVEIC
-389 GGDVAPVVTVESAS
+389 GGEVAPVVAVESEA
-403 DLPTP
+403 DLPKP

-426 SDSDVIEILERLGMT
+426 ADADVVEILERLGLT
-441 VETLLVDGKAEGWAA
+441 VEASEEGWVA

-483 IPNQAPIAAL
+483 IPNQHPAAAL
-493 SMNDHKEANLPLKR
+493 KMHNHVEADLPLKR
-507 VRNLLVDRGFQEAI
+507 VRDLLVDRGYHEAI

-528 EQQKLIVP
+528 EQQKLVVP
-536 DVEPLILPF
+536 GVEPLVLPN
-545 PISVEMSAMRLGLI
+545 PISADMSAMRLGLI

-597 QEPMLAGVISGAR
+597 QEPMLAGVIAGTR
-610 SEEHWDIETNTVDF
+610 GEEHWDIETNTVDF

-638 ANDNAYS
+638 ANEKAYS
-645 FTSVSHP
+645 FAALSPESKKANP
-652 ALHPGQSAAIIVDA
+652 ALHLGQSAAIIVD
-666 GLETEKVVGV
+666 GKEVGV

-691 GRTVVFEIE
+691 GRTIVFEIE
-700 WSAIDTRVIPEAVGL
+700 WSAINSKVIPEAVQL
-715 SKFPAN
+715 SKFPSN
-721 RRDIAVVVDDS
+721 RRDIAVVVDEAV
-732 IASDDVVSAC
+732 ASGDIVNAC
-742 LANGGEL
+742 LEQGGEFL
-749 LTGAKLFDVYQG
+749 KDAKLFDVYVG
-761 KGVEEGKKSLAI
+761 KGVEDGKKSLAI
-773 ALSLQSVE
+773 ALTLQSVE
-781 RTLEDADIAT
+781 RTLEDADIAGA
-791 SVDAIVS
+791 VDAIV
-798 ALSEQFGASLR
+798 AHVSEKFGAALR

>member
-1 MKFNESWLR
+1 MKFSESWLR
-10 EWVNPAVSTDELA
+10 EWVNPAVTTDELT

-38 VAGSFTGVKVG
+38 VAGTFNGVKVG
-49 QVVEC
+49 HVVEC

-63 RVTKVDIGAEE
+63 RVTKVDVGEE
-74 LLDIVCGASNCRQGI
+74 ALLDIVCGAANCRQGL

-133 GIMELAFD
+133 GIMELASD
-141 APIGTDFREFLGLDD
+141 APIGMDFRDFLALND
-156 VTIDV
+156 VTVDV
-161 DLTANRADC
+161 DLTSNRADC
-170 FSVRGM
+170 FSIRGM

-183 NRADITEPS
+183 NRADVTEPS
-192 SEAVVAN
+192 VAP
-199 VDDVISID
+199 VAPSIDDTVAID

-217 LGRVIKNVNVNAE
+217 LGRVVKNVNVQAK

-278 VRMAEQ
+278 VRLAEQ
-284 DEKLTLLDGTEAKLN
+284 GEKITLLDGSEAELN
-299 SDTLVV
+299 ADTLVV
-305 ADHTKAL
+305 ADHNKAL

-318 GGQDSG
+318 GGEESG
-324 VSTESG
+324 VTP
-330 KETKD
+330 ETKD

-369 DYALQA
+369 DYALQVN
-375 SAMERATALLVEIC
+375 AMERATQLLVEIC
-389 GGDVAPVVTVESAS
+389 GGEVAPVVAVESEAE
-403 DLPTP
+403 LPKP

-426 SDSDVIEILERLGMT
+426 ADSDVVEILERLGMT
-441 VETLLVDGKAEGWAA
+441 VETTAEGWVA

-465 AIEQDLI
+465 AIEQDLV

-483 IPNQAPIAAL
+483 IPNQNPTAAL
-493 SMNDHKEANLPLKR
+493 KMHDHQEANIPLKR
-507 VRNLLVDRGFQEAI
+507 VRDLLVDRGYHEAI

-528 EQQKLIVP
+528 EQQKLVVP
-536 DVEPLILPF
+536 GVDALILPN
-545 PISVEMSAMRLGLI
+545 PISAEMSAMRLGLI

-582 GLRFIPCE
+582 GLRFIPCDT
-590 SAENGMR
+590 AENGMR
-597 QEPMLAGVISGAR
+597 QEPMLAGVIAGTR
-610 SEEHWDIETNTVDF
+610 SEEHWNIDTNTVDF
-624 FDLKGDLEAVLELS
+624 FDLKGDVEAILELS
-638 ANDNAYS
+638 ANDKAYS
-645 FTSVSHP
+645 FVAAKHP
-652 ALHPGQSAAIIVDA
+652 ALHPGQSAAIVVD
-666 GLETEKVVGV
+666 GKEIGV

-691 GRTVVFEIE
+691 GRTIVFEIE
-700 WSAIDTRVIPEAVGL
+700 WSAINRKVIPEAVAL

-721 RRDIAVVVDDS
+721 RRDIAVVVDEAV
-732 IASDDVVSAC
+732 ASGDIVNAC
-742 LANGGEL
+742 LEVGGEFL
-749 LTGAKLFDVYQG
+749 KAAKLFDVYVG

-773 ALSLQSVE
+773 ALTLQSNE
-781 RTLEDADIAT
+781 RTLEDADIAGA
-791 SVDAIVS
+791 VDAIV
-798 ALSEQFGASLR
+798 AHVSEKFGASLR

>member
-1 MKFNESWLR
+1 MKFSESWLR
-10 EWVNPAVSTDELA
+10 EWVNPAVTTDELT

-49 QVVEC
+49 HVVEC

-63 RVTKVDIGAEE
+63 RVTKVDVGEEE
-74 LLDIVCGASNCRQGI
+74 LLDIVCGAANCRQGL

-118 MLCSFTELGIDVESD
+118 MLCSFSELGIDVESN
-133 GIMELAFD
+133 GIMELAEN
-141 APIGTDFREFLGLDD
+141 AVVGTDFREFLGLND

-170 FSVRGM
+170 FSIRGL

-183 NRADITEPS
+183 NRADVTEPAS
-192 SEAVVAN
+192 SAVAVSLQDTVA
-199 VDDVISID
+199 ID

-217 LGRVIKNVNVNAE
+217 LGRVVKNVNVAAQ

-251 DITNFVLLEQGQ
+251 DVTNYVLLEQGQ

-271 KIDGGIV
+271 KINGGIV

-284 DEKLTLLDGTEAKLN
+284 GEKLTLLDGSEAELN

-305 ADHTKAL
+305 ADHNQAL
-312 AIAGIF
+312 AIAGVF
-318 GGQDSG
+318 GGEGSG
-324 VSTESG
+324 VTA
-330 KETKD
+330 ETKD

-369 DYALQA
+369 DFALQP
-375 SAMERATALLVEIC
+375 SAMERATELLIAIC
-389 GGDVAPVVTVESAS
+389 GGEAGPVVAVESDA
-403 DLPTP
+403 DLPKAKT
-408 NKVALRR
+408 VALRR
-415 TKLDNLLGHHI
+415 SKLDNLLGHHI
-426 SDSDVIEILERLGMT
+426 ADSDVVEILNRLGMQ
-441 VETLLVDGKAEGWAA
+441 VETTDAGWTA
-456 VAPTWRFDI
+456 VAPSWRFDI

-483 IPNQAPIAAL
+483 IPVQAPVAAL
-493 SMNDHKEANLPLKR
+493 TMNLHQEANLPLKR
-507 VRNLLVDRGFQEAI
+507 VRDLLVDRGFHEAI

-536 DVEPLILPF
+536 DVEPLILPN
-545 PISVEMSAMRLGLI
+545 PISAEMSAMRLSLI
-559 QGLLNTVVHNQK
+559 QGLLNTVVYNQK
-571 RQQPRVRLFEY
+571 RQQPRVRLFEQ
-582 GLRFIPCE
+582 GLRFIPDQA
-590 SAENGMR
+590 AENGMR
-597 QEPMLAGVISGAR
+597 QEVMLAGVIAGSR
-610 SEEHWDIETNTVDF
+610 NEEHWNLESNSVDF
-624 FDLKGDLEAVLELS
+624 FDLKGDLEAIFELTG
-638 ANDNAYS
+638 NDNAY
-645 FTSVSHP
+645 TLQAASHP
-652 ALHPGQSAAIIVDA
+652 ALHPGQSAVIMLDGEA
-666 GLETEKVVGV
+666 VGV

-691 GRTVVFEIE
+691 GRTIVFEIE
-700 WSAIDTRVIPEAVGL
+700 WSAIEKRMVPEAVRL

-721 RRDIAVVVDDS
+721 RRDIAMIVKADVAADEVVK
-732 IASDDVVSAC
+732 AC
-742 LANGGEL
+742 LDVESEL
-749 LTGAKLFDVYQG
+749 LKGARLFDVYQG
-761 KGVEEGKKSLAI
+761 KGVAEGDKSLAI
-773 ALSLQSVE
+773 ALSLQSDE
-781 RTLEDADIAT
+781 RTLEEADISA
-791 SVDAIVS
+791 VVELVVQHLGAQFDA
-798 ALSEQFGASLR
+798 QLR

>member
-1 MKFNESWLR
+1 MKFSESWLR
-10 EWVNPAVSTDELA
+10 EWVNPAVTTDELT

-38 VAGSFTGVKVG
+38 VAGTFNGVKVG
-49 QVVEC
+49 HVVEC

-63 RVTKVDIGAEE
+63 RVTKVDVGEEE
-74 LLDIVCGASNCRQGI
+74 LLDIVCGAANCRQGL

-133 GIMELAFD
+133 GIMELAID
-141 APIGTDFREFLGLDD
+141 APIGMDFRDFLALND
-156 VTIDV
+156 VTVDV
-161 DLTANRADC
+161 DLTSNRADC
-170 FSVRGM
+170 FSIRGM

-183 NRADITEPS
+183 NRADVTEPS
-192 SEAVVAN
+192 VAP
-199 VDDVISID
+199 VAPSID
-207 VKAPAACPRY
+207 DTVAIEVKAPAACPRY
-217 LGRVIKNVNVNAE
+217 LGRVVKNVNVQAK

-278 VRMAEQ
+278 VRLAEQ
-284 DEKLTLLDGTEAKLN
+284 GEKITLLDGSEAELN
-299 SDTLVV
+299 ADTLVV
-305 ADHTKAL
+305 ADHNKAL

-318 GGQDSG
+318 GGEESG
-324 VSTESG
+324 VTS
-330 KETKD
+330 ETKD

-389 GGDVAPVVTVESAS
+389 GGEVAPVVAVESEVE
-403 DLPTP
+403 LPKP

-426 SDSDVIEILERLGMT
+426 ADSDVVEILERLGMT
-441 VETLLVDGKAEGWAA
+441 VETTAEGWVA

-465 AIEQDLI
+465 AIEQDLV

-483 IPNQAPIAAL
+483 IPNQNPAAAL
-493 SMNDHKEANLPLKR
+493 KMHDHQEANIPLKR
-507 VRNLLVDRGFQEAI
+507 VRDLLVDRGYHEAI

-528 EQQKLIVP
+528 EQQKLVVP
-536 DVEPLILPF
+536 GVDALILPN
-545 PISVEMSAMRLGLI
+545 PISAEMSAMRLGLI

-582 GLRFIPCE
+582 GLRFIPCDT
-590 SAENGMR
+590 AENGMR
-597 QEPMLAGVISGAR
+597 QEPMLAGVIAGTR
-610 SEEHWDIETNTVDF
+610 SEEHWNIDTNTVDF
-624 FDLKGDLEAVLELS
+624 FDLKGDVEAILELS
-638 ANDNAYS
+638 ANDKAYS
-645 FTSVSHP
+645 FVAAKHP
-652 ALHPGQSAAIIVDA
+652 ALHPGQSAAIVVD
-666 GLETEKVVGV
+666 GKEIGV

-691 GRTVVFEIE
+691 GRTIVFEIE
-700 WSAIDTRVIPEAVGL
+700 WSAINRKVIPEAVAL

-721 RRDIAVVVDDS
+721 RRDIAVVVDEAV
-732 IASDDVVSAC
+732 ASGDIVNAC
-742 LANGGEL
+742 LEVGGEFL
-749 LTGAKLFDVYQG
+749 KAAKLFDVYVG

-773 ALSLQSVE
+773 ALTLQSNE
-781 RTLEDADIAT
+781 RTLEDADIAGA
-791 SVDAIVS
+791 VDAIV
-798 ALSEQFGASLR
+798 AHVSEKFGASLR

>member
-1 MKFNESWLR
+1 MKFSESWLR
-10 EWVNPAVSTDELA
+10 EWVNPAVTTDELT

-38 VAGSFTGVKVG
+38 VAGTFNGVKVG
-49 QVVEC
+49 HVVEC

-63 RVTKVDIGAEE
+63 RVTKVDVGEE
-74 LLDIVCGASNCRQGI
+74 ALLDIVCGAANCRQGL

-133 GIMELAFD
+133 GIMELAID
-141 APIGTDFREFLGLDD
+141 APIGMDFRDFLALND
-156 VTIDV
+156 VTVDV
-161 DLTANRADC
+161 DLTSNRADC
-170 FSVRGM
+170 FSIRGM

-183 NRADITEPS
+183 NRADVTEPS
-192 SEAVVAN
+192 VAP
-199 VDDVISID
+199 VAPSID
-207 VKAPAACPRY
+207 DTVAIEVKAPAACPRY
-217 LGRVIKNVNVNAE
+217 LGRVVKNVNVQAK

-278 VRMAEQ
+278 VRLAEQ
-284 DEKLTLLDGTEAKLN
+284 GEKITLLDGSEAELN
-299 SDTLVV
+299 ADTLVV
-305 ADHTKAL
+305 ADHNKAL

-318 GGQDSG
+318 GGEESG
-324 VSTESG
+324 VTS
-330 KETKD
+330 ETKD

-389 GGDVAPVVTVESAS
+389 GGEVAPVVAVESEAE
-403 DLPTP
+403 LPKP

-426 SDSDVIEILERLGMT
+426 ADSDVVEILERLGMT
-441 VETLLVDGKAEGWAA
+441 VETTAEGWVA

-465 AIEQDLI
+465 AIEQDLV

-483 IPNQAPIAAL
+483 IPNQNPAAAL
-493 SMNDHKEANLPLKR
+493 KMHDHQEANIPLKR
-507 VRNLLVDRGFQEAI
+507 VRDLLVDRGYHEAI

-528 EQQKLIVP
+528 EQQKLVVP
-536 DVEPLILPF
+536 GVDALILPN
-545 PISVEMSAMRLGLI
+545 PISAEMSAMRLGLI

-590 SAENGMR
+590 TAENGMR
-597 QEPMLAGVISGAR
+597 QEPMLAGVIAGTR
-610 SEEHWDIETNTVDF
+610 SEEHWNIDTNTVDF
-624 FDLKGDLEAVLELS
+624 FDLKGDVEAILELS
-638 ANDNAYS
+638 ANDKAYS
-645 FTSVSHP
+645 FVAAKHP
-652 ALHPGQSAAIIVDA
+652 ALHPGQSAAIVVD
-666 GLETEKVVGV
+666 GKEIGV
-676 IGTVHP
+676 IGTIHP

-691 GRTVVFEIE
+691 GRTIVFEIE
-700 WSAIDTRVIPEAVGL
+700 WSAINRKVIPEAVAL

-721 RRDIAVVVDDS
+721 RRDIAVVVDEAV
-732 IASDDVVSAC
+732 ASGDIVNAC
-742 LANGGEL
+742 LEVGGEFL
-749 LTGAKLFDVYQG
+749 KAAKLFDVYVG

-773 ALSLQSVE
+773 ALTLQSNE
-781 RTLEDADIAT
+781 RTLEDADIAGA
-791 SVDAIVS
+791 VDAIV
-798 ALSEQFGASLR
+798 AHVSEKFGASLR